1 VEDQKR
7 IKQQISYGYF
17 VDEDGL
23 YYYSEKGGE
32 VYEIFDINGVATA
45 TIDFNKI
52 EVLFLAYIYDDNKRK
67 KN

>member
-1 VEDQKR
+1 MEDQKR

-23 YYYSEKGGE
+23 YYYSEKDGE

>member
-23 YYYSEKGGE
+23 YYYSEKDGE